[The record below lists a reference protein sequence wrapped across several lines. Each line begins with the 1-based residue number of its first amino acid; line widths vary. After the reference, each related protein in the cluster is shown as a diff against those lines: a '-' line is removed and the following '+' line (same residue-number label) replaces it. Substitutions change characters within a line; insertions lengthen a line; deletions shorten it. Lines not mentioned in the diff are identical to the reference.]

1 MNVGVASEKD
11 RAEPSSMHNFNILEG
26 RNIGEKA
33 RDTDAGPLQHGK
45 KIIVIGAG
53 PAGLTAARH
62 LQRQGFS
69 VTVLEARNRIG
80 GRVYTDHSSL
90 SVPVDLGASIITG
103 VEADVATGRRPDPSS
118 LVCAQLGLELT
129 ILNSDCPL
137 YDVVTG
143 QKVPAHLDEALEV
156 EFNSLLDDM
165 ALLVA
170 QKGERAMKMSLEDGL
185 EYALKRRRTVRLGR
199 KGMGSELHNS
209 VDALVHSEAGVDG
222 KVSEIHSSEEI
233 LSPLERRIMDWH
245 YAHLE
250 YGCAALL
257 KEVSLPYWN
266 QDDVYGGFG
275 GAHCMIKGGYGTVVE
290 SLGEGLCVHLNHVVT
305 DILYSTK
312 DCEGNDDQGNKVTVC
327 TSNGGEFS
335 GEAVLVTVPLGCLKA
350 GAIKFSPPLPQW
362 KELSI
367 QRLGFGV
374 LNKVFLEF
382 SEVFWD
388 DSVDYFGATAEKTNM
403 RGQCFMFWNVKK
415 TVGAPVLVAL
425 VVGKAAMDG
434 QYMNSSDHV
443 NNALTVLRELFGVDA
458 VSDPV
463 ASVVTDWGKDPFS
476 FGAYSYVAMGSS
488 GDDYD
493 LLGRPVENCVFFA
506 GEATCKEHPDTVG
519 GAMISG
525 LREAVR
531 ILDILNMGYDYTAE
545 VEAIE
550 AAERHSDGEM
560 NEVCDIVKRLEA
572 FKLSNVVHKDTVD
585 GTQIFTRE
593 ALLEEM
599 FSNAKTTAGRLHL
612 AKELLNIPLEALK
625 SFAGTKEGL
634 STLNTWILVCA
645 SHN

>member
-1 MNVGVASEKD
+1 
-11 RAEPSSMHNFNILEG
+11 
-26 RNIGEKA
+26 
-33 RDTDAGPLQHGK
+33 
-45 KIIVIGAG
+45 
-53 PAGLTAARH
+53 
-62 LQRQGFS
+62 
-69 VTVLEARNRIG
+69 
-80 GRVYTDHSSL
+80 
-90 SVPVDLGASIITG
+90 
-103 VEADVATGRRPDPSS
+103 
-118 LVCAQLGLELT
+118 
-129 ILNSDCPL
+129 
-137 YDVVTG
+137 
-143 QKVPAHLDEALEV
+143 
-156 EFNSLLDDM
+156 
-165 ALLVA
+165 
-170 QKGERAMKMSLEDGL
+170 MS
-185 EYALKRRRTVRLGR
+185 
-199 KGMGSELHNS
+199 
-209 VDALVHSEAGVDG
+209 
-222 KVSEIHSSEEI
+222 
-233 LSPLERRIMDWH
+233 
-245 YAHLE
+245 
-250 YGCAALL
+250 
-257 KEVSLPYWN
+257 
-266 QDDVYGGFG
+266 
-275 GAHCMIKGGYGTVVE
+275 
-290 SLGEGLCVHLNHVVT
+290 
-305 DILYSTK
+305 
-312 DCEGNDDQGNKVTVC
+312 
-327 TSNGGEFS
+327 
-335 GEAVLVTVPLGCLKA
+335 
-350 GAIKFSPPLPQW
+350 
-362 KELSI
+362 
-367 QRLGFGV
+367 
-374 LNKVFLEF
+374 
-382 SEVFWD
+382 
-388 DSVDYFGATAEKTNM
+388 
-403 RGQCFMFWNVKK
+403 KK